1 MAIDFQVIF
10 PADVI
15 PLTSVRVVPGLFPRT
30 VDVIGADFRSVDE
43 VRVNDVRSPSF
54 VVLSQSRLLAQVP
67 QSLRNDT
74 ITSVGV
80 ISNQVT
86 LSGRSL
92 VRFKL
97 GTRTT
102 KVNGI
107 LRLMQTFLKILFT
120 TPGRDIFSPR
130 IGGNG
135 FAPLGSTYSIE
146 NGSGAVADFVIAVNN
161 ASKQLIAIQSRGST
175 IPREERLLSATVQN
189 ASFNKNELALVVGVE
204 LLSQTGQRALASLM
218 L

>member
-1 MAIDFQVIF
+1 MAIDFQVTF
-10 PADVI
+10 PSDVV
-15 PLTSVRVVPGLFPRT
+15 PLNSVRIVPGLAPRT
-30 VDVIGADFRSVDE
+30 LDVSGEDFRAVDE
-43 VRVNDVRSPSF
+43 VQINGVTSPSF
-54 VVLSQSRLLAQVP
+54 VVMSQYRLLAQVP
-67 QSLRNDT
+67 SSIAKDT
-74 ITSVGV
+74 ITSVSV

-86 LSGRSL
+86 LTSRSL

-97 GTRTT
+97 GLRTT
-102 KVNGI
+102 KVNGV
-107 LRLMQTFLKILFT
+107 LRLVQTFLKVLFT

-135 FAPLGSTYSIE
+135 LGPLGSTYSIH
-146 NGSGAVADFVIAVNN
+146 NGSGAVADFVIAVNT
-161 ASKQLIAIQSRGST
+161 AAKQIIALQSRNPS

-189 ASFNKNELALVVGVE
+189 ASFNQNELALVVGVE

>member
-1 MAIDFQVIF
+1 MAIDFQVTF
-10 PADVI
+10 PSDVVA
-15 PLTSVRVVPGLFPRT
+15 LNSVRVVPGLAPRT
-30 VDVIGADFRSVDE
+30 LDVIGQDFRSVDE
-43 VRVNDVRSPSF
+43 VQINGVRSPSF
-54 VVLSQSRLLAQVP
+54 VVLNQYRLLAQVP
-67 QSLRNDT
+67 QSLLQDT
-74 ITSVGV
+74 ITSVSV

-86 LSGRSL
+86 LTSRSL

-97 GTRTT
+97 GVRTT

-107 LRLMQTFLKILFT
+107 LRLMQTFLKVLFT

-135 FAPLGSTYSIE
+135 FGPLGSNYSIN
-146 NGSGAVADFVIAVNN
+146 NGSGAVADFVIAVNTT
-161 ASKQLIAIQSRGST
+161 AKQLIALQSRNPS

-189 ASFNKNELALVVGVE
+189 ASFNQNELALIVGVE